1 LSALDLFA
9 EEEKMRGLGAGEA
22 VVYTYEGLEENY
34 TPDADWMPNV
44 VMIAKNTYVWL
55 DQLSK
60 KYKKEINRLDQI
72 PDEELEQLARWGFN
86 ALWLIGLWE
95 RSPASKTLKRWCGN
109 PEAEAS
115 AYSLFDYVIANDIG
129 GESAYQNLK
138 SRAWRYGIRLA
149 SDMVPNHTGIDSKW
163 TREHPEWYISLPYPP
178 FPSYSYSGANLCDD
192 PSISIYLEDH
202 YFDRSD
208 AAVTFKHVD
217 RSGQVRYIYHGNDG
231 TSFPWNDT
239 AQLNY
244 LIPEVR
250 EAVIQM
256 ILHVARKFPII
267 RFDAAMTLTRKH
279 YQRLWF
285 PPPGSGGDIPSR
297 AGHGLTNEEFYKAMP
312 KEFWREVV
320 ERINEEMPD
329 TLLLAEAF
337 WLLEGFFVR
346 TLGMHRVYNSAFM
359 NMLRDEDNAK
369 YRTVIKNTLE
379 FDPEI
384 LKRFVN
390 FMNNPDEETA
400 VKQFGKGEK
409 YFGICLLLATLPGL
423 PMFGHGQ
430 VEGYSEKYGMEYR
443 KAYWDEQPDWGLV
456 QHHERVIFPLMKK
469 RYLFSEVNNFL
480 LYDFFTS
487 QGYVDE
493 NVFCHSNGVGQE
505 RALIV
510 YNNSYSGT
518 SGWIKTSAACLD
530 KATGKLFQKTLA
542 EGLLLSNDDNKYWL
556 FRDQFTGLEYIRKS
570 SDIYNKGLHVIL
582 GPYQAMALVE
592 SREIDD
598 NEMNHYSIL
607 NNYLNGRGVPSIEDS
622 RQKLIYGELH
632 QPIQKLLDK
641 EYLERLVILEN
652 KDQIETLVK
661 EIRPLIEEFYTQVL
675 RYSKIETDP
684 TGLTNEVERTLQG
697 YLNLKISDK
706 DILKINQVDDF
717 VLLTWV
723 LLRGIG
729 KVKEESERF
738 TLASR
743 SMIEEWLLDK
753 IIEEIYRASRVSK
766 DTIEISPL
774 VKVLIKQQL
783 WVNRQEKEP
792 IVTLRNILKDSE
804 VQAYIKVNRHSGIL
818 WFNKE
823 FFESLIKYLCLI
835 AMVQIYSKDMDT
847 QEQLN
852 EISTI
857 RQTYEVWRESSEK
870 SGYQLERL
878 LSIGEES

>member
-1 LSALDLFA
+1 ALDLFA
-9 EEEKMRGLGAGEA
+9 EEEKMRGLGGGESLI
-22 VVYTYEGLEENY
+22 YTYEGLEENY

-60 KYKKEINRLDQI
+60 KYKRPIIHLDQI
-72 PDEELEQLARWGFN
+72 PNEELEQLARWGFN

-115 AYSLFDYVIANDIG
+115 AYSLYDYVIAQDIG
-129 GESAYQNLK
+129 GEEAFQNLK
-138 SRAWRYGIRLA
+138 ERAWKYGIRLA

-163 TREHPEWYISLPYPP
+163 TREHPDWYISLPYPP
-178 FPSYSYSGANLCDD
+178 FPSYSYSGENLCGD
-192 PSISIYLEDH
+192 PSIGIYLEDH
-202 YFDRSD
+202 YFDRTD

-217 RSGQVRYIYHGNDG
+217 RNGTVRYIYHGNDG

-244 LIPEVR
+244 LLPEVR

-297 AGHGLTNEEFYKAMP
+297 AGHGLTTEEFYKAMP

-359 NMLRDEDNAK
+359 NMLRDEDNAN

-430 VEGYSEKYGMEYR
+430 VEGFSEKYGMEYR
-443 KAYWDEQPDWGLV
+443 KAYWDEKPDWGLV
-456 QHHERVIFPLMKK
+456 HYHERVIFPLLKK
-469 RYLFSEVNNFL
+469 RYLFSEVHNFL
-480 LYDFFTS
+480 LYDFFTAE
-487 QGYVDE
+487 GYVDE
-493 NVFCHSNGVGQE
+493 NVFCYSNGVGEE
-505 RALIV
+505 RALII

-518 SGWIKTSAACLD
+518 AGWIKNTSAYLD
-530 KATGKLFQKTLA
+530 KSTGNLVQKTLA
-542 EGLLLSNDDNKYWL
+542 EGLLLSDSEDK
-556 FRDQFTGLEYIRKS
+556 FFIFKDQFTNLEYIRKS
-570 SDIYNKGLHVIL
+570 SDIHSRGLHVIL
-582 GPYQAMALVE
+582 GSYQAMALVDC
-592 SREIDD
+592 REIVD
-598 NEMNHYSIL
+598 NEWNHYSIL
-607 NNYLNGRGVPSIEDS
+607 NTYLDGRGVPNIEES
-622 RQKLIYGELH
+622 RQRLIFGDLHRPLQELLS
-632 QPIQKLLDK
+632 INNLDK
-641 EYLERLVILEN
+641 LAMLNTEEKRVSFISSAA
-652 KDQIETLVK
+652 
-661 EIRPLIEEFYTQVL
+661 PLIKQFYAEVS
-675 RYSKIETDP
+675 RYSKEDKKYEDLINETKAY
-684 TGLTNEVERTLQG
+684 VES
-697 YLNLKISDK
+697 YLKIKVFEQDTFEF
-706 DILKINQVDDF
+706 DRIEDFILMAWIV
-717 VLLTWV
+717 THA
-723 LLRGIG
+723 IG
-729 KVKEESERF
+729 KIKEETENF
-738 TLASR
+738 TLYGR
-743 SMIEEWLLDK
+743 SMIEEWLIDK
-753 IIEEIYRASRVSK
+753 IIDEAFNAVK
-766 DTIEISPL
+766 DDKIQEASPL
-774 VKVLIKQQL
+774 VKILIKQQL
-783 WVNRQEKEP
+783 WYENRKEEP
-792 IVTLRNILKDSE
+792 ITTLNTIIRDFE
-804 VQAYIKVNRHSGIL
+804 VQSFINVNRHNGIL
-818 WFNKE
+818 WFSKE
-823 FFESLIKYLCLI
+823 QFELLAKYLCLS
-835 AMVQIYSKDMDT
+835 AMIKVVSKNGRQEEITKELHSIKSIYDT
-847 QEQLN
+847 W
-852 EISTI
+852 IKSS
-857 RQTYEVWRESSEK
+857 RQSE
-870 SGYQLERL
+870 YRLEKL
-878 LSIGEES
+878 VKIGEES